1 MIDVILDKIAHFLH
15 KDQYLD
21 TYLKNIISDKTGFK
35 AKKIKLLKASKSDM
49 KHFNYFDTF
58 LFKYEGLI
66 YELKKDKLK
75 ISQKQDI

>member
-35 AKKIKLLKASKSDM
+35 AKMLRIVKVKCRQM
-49 KHFNYFDTF
+49 MTC
-58 LFKYEGLI
+58 
-66 YELKKDKLK
+66 
-75 ISQKQDI
+75 